1 MPMKSKLAV
10 FAIVLA
16 ALSLVGAQSE
26 PAEAIFKRAD
36 KNGDGQVTR
45 DEVPDEKTFAKF
57 DLNKDGII
65 TLEEGRKVIGT
76 GALASE
82 SASASASDE
91 PAEKLSVTWTRTTMA
106 RSPRTRCRRRPSA

>member
-10 FAIVLA
+10 FAVVLA
-16 ALSLVGAQSE
+16 GLSLIWAQSK

-65 TLEEGRKVIGT
+65 TLEEGR
-76 GALASE
+76 
-82 SASASASDE
+82 
-91 PAEKLSVTWTRTTMA
+91 
-106 RSPRTRCRRRPSA
+106 